1 MGYSYSK
8 NLNYSFQETENKVK
22 SALLDIGFGVLTE
35 INMKEAFKMKLDLEY
50 KNYKILGACNPQLAH
65 EALGFEKLIGVLMPC
80 NILVIDNED
89 KTTKIVF
96 PKAESLL
103 EVTDNKDI
111 FVLSKKVDKLLL
123 TAFNKIK

>member
-1 MGYSYSK
+1 MRYSYSK
-8 NLNYSFQETENKVK
+8 DIKFNFLDTEKKVK
-22 SALLDIGFGVLTE
+22 DALFDVGFGVLTE
-35 INMKEAFKMKLDLEY
+35 INMKEAFKMKLDLDY

>member
-1 MGYSYSK
+1 MRYSYSK
-8 NLNYSFQETENKVK
+8 DLNYSFQETENKVK

-96 PKAESLL
+96 PKAENLL
-103 EVTDNKDI
+103 EVTNNKDV
-111 FVLSKKVDKLLL
+111 FVLSKKVDRLLL
-123 TAFNKIK
+123 TAFNKIN

>member
-1 MGYSYSK
+1 MKYSYSK
-8 NLNYSFQETENKVK
+8 SIKSNFQDTENKVK
-22 SALLDIGFGVLTE
+22 QVLADICFGVLTD
-35 INMKEAFKMKLDLEY
+35 INMRDAFKTKLDLDY

-65 EALGFEKLIGVLMPC
+65 EALGFESLIGILMPC

-89 KTTKIVF
+89 QTTKVVV

-111 FVLSKKVDKLLL
+111 FLLADKVDKLLKE
-123 TAFNKIK
+123 AFNKIQ